1 MKWLKRTL
9 RVTKG
14 TLLML
19 CLAVLVLWV
28 RSYWRMDQASHKTA
42 SQGPVTSTVDIRF
55 AWSRRGWLCASRFRR
70 WDDQPRTQ
78 QEWRKLLEENGWSPG
93 WKARSYGE
101 AEAGPNPPTYSVQ
114 DAGWGP
120 IRWDVER
127 FTSKDFRMESGH
139 LRTYHWFLALILG
152 AWPITS
158 LGLAALRARKRRR
171 AARAGHCRQC
181 GYDLRATP
189 ERCPECG
196 QSPVQA
202 TPDR

>member
-9 RVTKG
+9 RLTKG

-28 RSYWRMDQASHKTA
+28 RSHWRMDQASQKTA
-42 SQGPVTSTVDIRF
+42 SQGAARSIVDIRF

-93 WKARSYGE
+93 WRARSYKD

-127 FTSKDFRMESGH
+127 FTSNDFRMESGH
-139 LRTYHWFLALILG
+139 FRTSHWFLALILG
-152 AWPITS
+152 AWP
-158 LGLAALRARKRRR
+158 GNGRAWRGGRGRRR
-171 AARAGHCRQC
+171 GSGDTIA
-181 GYDLRATP
+181 DKIK
-189 ERCPECG
+189 
-196 QSPVQA
+196 
-202 TPDR
+202 